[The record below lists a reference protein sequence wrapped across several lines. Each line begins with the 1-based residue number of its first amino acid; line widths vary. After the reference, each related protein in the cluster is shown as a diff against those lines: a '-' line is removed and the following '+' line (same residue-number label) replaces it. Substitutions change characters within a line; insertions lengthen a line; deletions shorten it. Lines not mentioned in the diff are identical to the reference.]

1 MVLSLLADIEY
12 KWTSVRRSQMK
23 KYVVELT
30 SQERKELEGLVKKG
44 KVAGYKIRHAQ
55 MLLKADQSKQGPGW
69 HDKQIA
75 EAFGAHLTTVE
86 RLRKRFVEEGFAA
99 ALERHKRQ
107 NYTRKLDGDAEARL
121 IAIACSEPPDGRNQW
136 TLRLLADRLV
146 ELSVVDSI
154 SHMTVKRTLEKKR
167 TQALAK

>member
-1 MVLSLLADIEY
+1 
-12 KWTSVRRSQMK
+12 MK

-30 SQERKELEGLVKKG
+30 SEERMQLEGLIKKG

-55 MLLKADQSKQGPGW
+55 MLLKADQGKQGPGW

-86 RLRKRFVEEGFAA
+86 RLRKRLVEQGLQA
-99 ALERHKRQ
+99 ALERNKRQ

-121 IAIACSEPPDGRNQW
+121 IAIACAF
-136 TLRLLADRLV
+136 RLMLMGSLWLVWKTCLMYTKGHMIQSFQRYVSMRL
-146 ELSVVDSI
+146 
-154 SHMTVKRTLEKKR
+154 TGN
-167 TQALAK
+167 

>member
-1 MVLSLLADIEY
+1 
-12 KWTSVRRSQMK
+12 MK

-30 SQERKELEGLVKKG
+30 SEERRQLEGLIRKG

-55 MLLKADQSKQGPGW
+55 MLLKADQGKEGPGW
-69 HDKQIA
+69 PDRRIA
-75 EAFGAHLTTVE
+75 EAFGAYLTSVE
-86 RLRKRFVEEGFAA
+86 CLRKRWVEEGLEG

-121 IAIACSEPPDGRNQW
+121 IAIACSKPPEGRSEW

-146 ELSVVDSI
+146 ELSVVESI
-154 SHMTVKRTLEKKR
+154 SHMTVSRTLKKTR
-167 TQALAK
+167 SSPG

>member
-1 MVLSLLADIEY
+1 
-12 KWTSVRRSQMK
+12 MK

-30 SQERKELEGLVKKG
+30 SEERKQLKELVKKG

-55 MLLKADQSKQGPGW
+55 MLLKTDQGKQGPGW
-69 HDKQIA
+69 QDKQIA

-86 RLRKRFVEEGFAA
+86 RLRKRLVEHGLQA
-99 ALERHKRQ
+99 ALERNKRQ

-121 IAIACSEPPDGRNQW
+121 IAIACSKAPEGRNEW

-146 ELSVVDSI
+146 ELSVVDNI
-154 SHMTVKRTLEKKR
+154 SHMTVSRTLKK
-167 TQALAK
+167 TNSSLG

>member
-1 MVLSLLADIEY
+1 
-12 KWTSVRRSQMK
+12 MK

-30 SQERKELEGLVKKG
+30 SEERRQLEVLVKKG
-44 KVAGYKIRHAQ
+44 KLAGYKIRHAQ
-55 MLLKADQSKQGPGW
+55 MLLKADQGKQGAGW

-86 RLRKRFVEEGFAA
+86 RLRKRLVEEGLEA

-107 NYTRKLDGDAEARL
+107 NYAHKLDGEAEASL
-121 IAIACSEPPDGRNQW
+121 IAIACSEPPEGRNEW

-154 SHMTVKRTLEKKR
+154 SHMTVSRTLKK
-167 TQALAK
+167 TSSSPG

>member
-1 MVLSLLADIEY
+1 
-12 KWTSVRRSQMK
+12 MK
-23 KYVVELT
+23 KYLVELT
-30 SQERKELEGLVKKG
+30 SEERRQLEGLVKKG

-55 MLLKADQSKQGPGW
+55 MLLKADQGKQGPGW
-69 HDKQIA
+69 HDRQIA
-75 EAFGAHLTTVE
+75 EAFGAHLATVE
-86 RLRKRFVEEGFAA
+86 RLRKRLVEEGLQA

-121 IAIACSEPPDGRNQW
+121 IAIACSKAPEGRNEW

-154 SHMTVKRTLEKKR
+154 SHMTVSRTLKK
-167 TQALAK
+167 TNSSLG

>member
-1 MVLSLLADIEY
+1 
-12 KWTSVRRSQMK
+12 MK

-30 SQERKELEGLVKKG
+30 SEERKQLKELVKKG

-55 MLLKADQSKQGPGW
+55 MLLKADQGKQGPGW
-69 HDKQIA
+69 QDKQIA

-86 RLRKRFVEEGFAA
+86 RLRKRLVEHGLQA
-99 ALERHKRQ
+99 ALERNKRQ

-121 IAIACSEPPDGRNQW
+121 IAIACSKAPEGRNEW

-154 SHMTVKRTLEKKR
+154 SHMTVSRTLKK
-167 TQALAK
+167 TNSSLG